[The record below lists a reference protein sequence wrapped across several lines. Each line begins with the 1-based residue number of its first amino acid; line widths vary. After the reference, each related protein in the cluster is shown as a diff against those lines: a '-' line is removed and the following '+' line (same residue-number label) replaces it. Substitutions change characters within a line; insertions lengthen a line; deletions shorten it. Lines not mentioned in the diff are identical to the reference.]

1 MQKLVPRSHVAIFL
15 NERTQSTLVD
25 PKHRLGLFH
34 SISVHLGS
42 FRNCMKPDAK
52 HTELVQLTQKFMTR
66 SHVGIF
72 RNEHTQSTQLDPKL
86 IFRSVSYYFGA
97 FGIVS

>member
-1 MQKLVPRSHVAIFL
+1 MKLDAKHNELVQLIQKFVTRSHVGIFL

-42 FRNCMKPDAK
+42 FRNCMKLDAK
-52 HTELVQLTQKFMTR
+52 HTEIGR
-66 SHVGIF
+66 AHV
-72 RNEHTQSTQLDPKL
+72 
-86 IFRSVSYYFGA
+86 
-97 FGIVS
+97 